1 VSDVVIAPDDPR
13 APDVTA
19 LLVRHLELMRATTP
33 AEFVFALDVTG
44 LVDPAIT
51 FCSARRDGVVVAVG
65 ALKELDATHGEL
77 KSMHTAAEARG
88 QGVGAALLGHL
99 VGLARDRGYRRLS
112 LETGSQAAF
121 APARALYAASGFA
134 PCGPFGGYPDS
145 PNSVFMTLALAA
157 G

>member
-1 VSDVVIAPDDPR
+1 MSDVVIAPDDPR

-51 FCSARRDGVVVAVG
+51 FCSARRAGVVVAVG
-65 ALKELDATHGEL
+65 ALKELDAGHGEL

-88 QGVGAALLGHL
+88 QGIGAALLGYL

-145 PNSVFMTLALAA
+145 ANSVFMTLALA
-157 G
+157 GG

>member
-1 VSDVVIAPDDPR
+1 VSHVVIAPDDPR

-51 FCSARRDGVVVAVG
+51 FCSARRDGVVLGLG
-65 ALKELDATHGEL
+65 ALKELDAAHGEL
-77 KSMHTAAEARG
+77 KSMHTASEARG
-88 QGVGAALLGHL
+88 QGIGAALLGHL
-99 VGLARDRGYRRLS
+99 VGLARDRGYRRVS

-145 PNSVFMTLALAA
+145 ANSVFMTLALAA